1 VPVATPQIDAASGA
15 RAAGRTVHV
24 LTGFLGSGK
33 TTLLNRLLCEP
44 SLRDT
49 AVVVNEFGEVPLD
62 HLLVRG
68 VAGEMIVLANGCIC
82 CKVRTDLAEALVE
95 MLDRADRGLIPDF
108 RRVIIETTGLADPV
122 PILGTLEHHPVVRHH
137 VHPGLV
143 VATVDAMHAFTT
155 TQGATEEIH
164 QVSAADWIVLTKTD
178 LVPAERQNSVA
189 DEVRSLNPLAQLL
202 IGTEAAADCVLK
214 AMAEFVPSA
223 PAAAQGALS
232 WRGAHAATEH
242 THGRIDSISIT
253 LDQPIDLLAFG
264 VWLSALLHAHGE
276 RVLRL
281 KGILNVGDSARPV
294 FVNAVRRM
302 LHQPLHL
309 DAWPDEDRRSRLVFI
324 VDGLDTRLIRRS
336 LERWLAR

>member
-1 VPVATPQIDAASGA
+1 MPVAVPEINAESSA

-33 TTLLNRLLCEP
+33 TTLLNRLLREP

-62 HLLVRG
+62 HLIVRG
-68 VAGEMIVLANGCIC
+68 VSGEMIVLANGCIC

-95 MLDRADRGLIPDF
+95 MLDRADRGLVPDF
-108 RRVIIETTGLADPV
+108 RRVVIETTGLADPV
-122 PILGTLEHHPVVRHH
+122 PVLGTLEHHPVVRHH
-137 VHPGLV
+137 VRPGLV

-155 TQGATEEIH
+155 PQGATEEIH

-178 LVPAERQNSVA
+178 LVPAERQISVA
-189 DEVRSLNPLAQLL
+189 DALLALNPLARLL
-202 IGTEAAADCVLK
+202 IGAEAAADCIVK

-223 PAAAQGALS
+223 PTTAQGALS
-232 WRGAHAATEH
+232 WKGTHAPTEH

-253 LDQPIDLLAFG
+253 LEQPIDLLAFG

-276 RVLRL
+276 HVLRL
-281 KGILNVGDSARPV
+281 KGILNVRDSEQPV

-309 DAWPDEDRRSRLVFI
+309 NAWPDADRQSRLVFI